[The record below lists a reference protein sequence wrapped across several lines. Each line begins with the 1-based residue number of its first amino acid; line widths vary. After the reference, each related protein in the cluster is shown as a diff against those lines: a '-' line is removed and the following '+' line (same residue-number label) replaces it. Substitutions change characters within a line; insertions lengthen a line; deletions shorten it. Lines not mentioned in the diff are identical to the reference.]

1 MKHCGAEFSFKTLA
15 DMLDA
20 EIHALAQPLTSLQ
33 CRLEIGCLATEDGG
47 VLSTVHDSLV
57 ELKRVF
63 AAVERMRVVVAT
75 LSSSE
80 KGGQIQ

>member
-1 MKHCGAEFSFKTLA
+1 MKHCESESTSKTLA

-33 CRLEIGCLATEDGG
+33 WRLEIGCLATEDGG
-47 VLSTVHDSLV
+47 TLSTVHDSLI

-63 AAVERMRVVVAT
+63 AAVERMRMVVAT
-75 LSSSE
+75 LSVRE
-80 KGGQIQ
+80 QGLQ